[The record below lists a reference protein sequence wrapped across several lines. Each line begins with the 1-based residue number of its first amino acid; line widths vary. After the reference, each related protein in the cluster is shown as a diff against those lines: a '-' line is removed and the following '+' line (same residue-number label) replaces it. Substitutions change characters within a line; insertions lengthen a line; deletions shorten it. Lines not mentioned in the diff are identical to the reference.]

1 MDMWSTSW
9 PARHHVSAREYG
21 SRARQLMMLRYARRD
36 RTHTTLHF
44 RLEARRILM
53 DDDDVAVGD
62 ADSDDHDDDDN
73 DRNCNEDKK

>member
-1 MDMWSTSW
+1 
-9 PARHHVSAREYG
+9 
-21 SRARQLMMLRYARRD
+21 MMLRYARRD